1 MKNITLLP
9 CLILVISM
17 FSCKKGNDAPA
28 STAALP
34 KTYTEDVRSS
44 VVNSLVTYNV
54 TYDSKGRLISLAAT
68 PEPSVIKFVYQYPD
82 DKTITMDLYNYSQLS
97 IHEKFWLNSFSLV
110 DSTFQYDD
118 SQDTSTEKYFYDPN
132 HLVKT
137 VNNYDYSGGVST
149 LSNQTQYTYDNNG
162 NALTQSDNTGTISF
176 TYYMDKPYNLT
187 MGLTFV
193 AGPKYFIKTTTSDA
207 SGSPITATHYYKFDS
222 SNRLIQDSSY
232 VSGVDAIA
240 IKSYTY

>member
-1 MKNITLLP
+1 MKNLTLLTGA
-9 CLILVISM
+9 ILVISI
-17 FSCKKGNDAPA
+17 FSCKKGNDAA
-28 STAALP
+28 SSSALP

-44 VVNSLVTYNV
+44 AITSKITYNL
-54 TYDSKGRLISLAAT
+54 TYDSKGRLVSLAAT
-68 PEPSVIKFVYQYPD
+68 PEPSITKFVYQYPD

-132 HLVKT
+132 HLVTT

-162 NALTQSDNTGTISF
+162 DALTQSDNTGTISF
-176 TYYMDKPYNLT
+176 TYYTDLPYTLS

-193 AGPKYFIKTTTSDA
+193 SGPKYFIKTASSDA
-207 SGSPITATHYYKFDS
+207 SGSLSTANHFYKFDS
-222 SNRLIQDSSY
+222 SNRLIQDSAY
-232 VSGVDAIA
+232 ATGADIIA

>member
-1 MKNITLLP
+1 MKDITLLSG
-9 CLILVISM
+9 LILVISII
-17 FSCKKGNDAPA
+17 SCKKGNETPA

-44 VVNSLVTYNV
+44 VITTKVTYNL
-54 TYDSKGRLISLAAT
+54 TYDSKNRLISLAAT

-97 IHEKFWLNSFSLV
+97 IHEKFWLNGFSLV
-110 DSTFQYDD
+110 DSTFQYNDT
-118 SQDTSTEKYFYDPN
+118 QDTSTEKYFYDPN

-137 VNNYDYSGGVST
+137 VNNYDYSGGVSS

-162 NALTQSDNTGTISF
+162 NALTQSDNTGTTSF
-176 TYYMDKPYNLT
+176 TYYADLPYNLS
-187 MGLTFV
+187 MGLGFV

-207 SGSPITATHYYKFDS
+207 SGSLITATHYYKFDS